1 MKADN
6 RFFGSLRSASHA
18 LLAPA
23 PPVATRRPPLAALPN
38 GSLLR
43 SLFIAGVTSKKVLLI
58 PCLKILSFLSRPG
71 RGYLLS
77 VDKNPLIHAILK
89 KTFYNQFC
97 AGETPQETRQC
108 VRRLKDLGFS
118 GVILTY
124 ARETVFDHRSQGT
137 GIKGVHGPDKTA
149 AGSDAQVAFCKHIDQ
164 WRIGTLETMDLIEDG
179 DYLAL
184 K

>member
-1 MKADN
+1 MKKVN
-6 RFFGSLRSASHA
+6 RFFGSLRSASHVIA
-18 LLAPA
+18 AP
-23 PPVATRRPPLAALPN
+23 PPVATRPPPLAALPN
-38 GSLLR
+38 GNLLR
-43 SLFIAGVTSKKVLLI
+43 SLFIAGVSSKKGLLI
-58 PCLKILSFLSRPG
+58 PCLKILSLLSQPG
-71 RGYLLS
+71 RGYLLN

-97 AGETPQETRQC
+97 AGETPWETRQC

-124 ARETVFDHRSQGT
+124 ARETVFDHRSERAGM
-137 GIKGVHGPDKTA
+137 KGVSEPKTSVD
-149 AGSDAQVAFCKHIDQ
+149 SDVVFCKHIDE
-164 WRIGTLETMDLIEDG
+164 WRNGTLETMKLIEDG

>member
-1 MKADN
+1 MKKVN
-6 RFFGSLRSASHA
+6 RFFGSLRSASPVIAAH
-18 LLAPA
+18 
-23 PPVATRRPPLAALPN
+23 PPVSSRPPPLAALPN
-38 GSLLR
+38 GNLLR
-43 SLFIAGVTSKKVLLI
+43 SLFIAGVSSKKAFLI
-58 PCLKILSFLSRPG
+58 PCLKILSFLSQPG
-71 RGYLLS
+71 RGYLLN

-97 AGETPQETRQC
+97 AGETPYETRQC

-124 ARETVFDHRSQGT
+124 ARETVFDHRSDRSGIQGVSEA
-137 GIKGVHGPDKTA
+137 KGV
-149 AGSDAQVAFCKHIDQ
+149 AQSTAFCKHIDE
-164 WRIGTLETMDLIEDG
+164 WRNGTLGTMKLIEDG

>member
-1 MKADN
+1 MKKVN
-6 RFFGSLRSASHA
+6 RFFGSLRSASHV
-18 LLAPA
+18 LAA
-23 PPVATRRPPLAALPN
+23 PPPAASRPPPLAALPHGN
-38 GSLLR
+38 LLR
-43 SLFIAGVTSKKVLLI
+43 SLFIAGVSSKKILLI
-58 PCLKILSFLSRPG
+58 PCLKILSFLSQPG
-71 RGYLLS
+71 RGYLLN

-97 AGETPQETRQC
+97 AGETARETRQC

-124 ARETVFDHRSQGT
+124 ARETVFDHRSDRAAL
-137 GIKGVHGPDKTA
+137 KGAPEPKRAVDPD
-149 AGSDAQVAFCKHIDQ
+149 VVFCKHIDE
-164 WRIGTLETMDLIEDG
+164 WRNGTLETMKLIEDG